1 MSDCPPGCRV
11 NLNIIKIRYDF
22 REILE
27 IELDFTR
34 LKILILWEDIDA
46 NMREGLRNRSG
57 HAGSFRFSGYRPK
70 LLKHF
75 VFTETAAPKSR
86 MMLLPKQ
93 AISFLKKCN
102 RFVMTLQESLQLS
115 TQGFSSLSQI
125 KSINFSCYYQ
135 VFVTCSSLTKNSM
148 QVIQISFVTFSPF
161 QRGILEA
168 FHCE

>member
-11 NLNIIKIRYDF
+11 NFNILKIRYNF
-22 REILE
+22 RKILE

-46 NMREGLRNRSG
+46 NVRESLRNRSG

-93 AISFLKKCN
+93 AISFLK
-102 RFVMTLQESLQLS
+102 
-115 TQGFSSLSQI
+115 
-125 KSINFSCYYQ
+125 
-135 VFVTCSSLTKNSM
+135 
-148 QVIQISFVTFSPF
+148 
-161 QRGILEA
+161 
-168 FHCE
+168 

>member
-1 MSDCPPGCRV
+1 MIV
-11 NLNIIKIRYDF
+11 KYFKIRYNF
-22 REILE
+22 RKILE

-46 NMREGLRNRSG
+46 NMRESLRNRSG

-93 AISFLKKCN
+93 AISFLK
-102 RFVMTLQESLQLS
+102 
-115 TQGFSSLSQI
+115 
-125 KSINFSCYYQ
+125 
-135 VFVTCSSLTKNSM
+135 
-148 QVIQISFVTFSPF
+148 
-161 QRGILEA
+161 
-168 FHCE
+168 

>member
-11 NLNIIKIRYDF
+11 NFNIIKIRYDF

-46 NMREGLRNRSG
+46 NVRESLRNRSG
-57 HAGSFRFSGYRPK
+57 HAGSLRFSGYRPK

-93 AISFLKKCN
+93 AISLLK
-102 RFVMTLQESLQLS
+102 
-115 TQGFSSLSQI
+115 
-125 KSINFSCYYQ
+125 
-135 VFVTCSSLTKNSM
+135 
-148 QVIQISFVTFSPF
+148 
-161 QRGILEA
+161 
-168 FHCE
+168 